1 MRYNIPMT
9 ERYRTLYDR
18 TAVTQRIGELASTI
32 IDRHGDDNPLFV
44 ALPRGAMP
52 FASQLMFNITE
63 QKPDFH
69 PELDLLIMARKHN
82 NNDTL
87 DTEQTPEVVTGLAL
101 STEPKDRRV
110 ILIDDLLDLG
120 RTPKAAHEY
129 LIGIGARSVELAV
142 LVQKDIAKASGVH
155 ADYVGFHTSAQWLAG
170 MGMKDNSDAPEAYRW
185 RQDILELKPNNGE
198 PQPALIR

>member
-1 MRYNIPMT
+1 MN

-18 TAVTQRIGELASTI
+18 TAVAQRIGELASTI

-52 FASQLMFNITE
+52 FASQLMFSITD
-63 QKPDFH
+63 QAPDFH
-69 PELDLLIMARKHN
+69 PELDFLITSRNHN
-82 NNDTL
+82 VFDAG
-87 DTEQTPEVVTGLAL
+87 QTPEVVTSL
-101 STEPKDRRV
+101 TPTTRVIDRPV
-110 ILIDDLLDLG
+110 ILIDDVLDLG
-120 RTPKAAHEY
+120 KTPEAVRKHLGE
-129 LIGIGARSVELAV
+129 LSARSVELAV
-142 LVQKDIAKASGVH
+142 LVQKDIAKQASSIH